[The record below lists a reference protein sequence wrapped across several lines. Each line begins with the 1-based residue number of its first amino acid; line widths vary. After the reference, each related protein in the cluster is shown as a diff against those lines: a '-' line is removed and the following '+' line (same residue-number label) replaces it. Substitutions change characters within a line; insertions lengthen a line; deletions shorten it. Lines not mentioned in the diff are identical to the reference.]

1 MPLAHNKTLI
11 NKAYKNLLSSHQT
24 DIISSILMTL

>member
-1 MPLAHNKTLI
+1 MGLAHNKTLI
-11 NKAYKNLLSSHQT
+11 NKAYKNLLPSHQT